1 VSGKPYSMTTP
12 CTNCPFRSDIPAYL
26 RASRVREIER
36 SLVRSEFPCH
46 KTTES
51 AEGEDDE
58 GSRVSTNDSI
68 HCAGA
73 LILMEKMGRSSQM
86 MRIAER
92 IGMYDHTKLDMNA
105 PVFNSFKEMIAAQ
118 PDAKR
123 RPKKRTLPMMEAPA
137 PPPPEPETACTV
149 DPKTTF
155 RRTETCAECPWRTD
169 VPTGRF
175 PPERF
180 ERLHRTVQQGFNPIF
195 ACHKTSEGHETA
207 CVGYLMVE
215 GERNFAVR
223 FALIEKAY
231 DPRKLKAT
239 GPLYESYR
247 EMAEANEAELDEEDD

>member
-1 VSGKPYSMTTP
+1 MSGKPYSMTTP
-12 CTNCPFRSDIPAYL
+12 CSNCPFRSDIPAYL
-26 RASRVREIER
+26 RTSRVREIER

-51 AEGEDDE
+51 VDE
-58 GSRVSTNDSI
+58 GDGDGTRVSTKDSI

-92 IGMYDHTKLDMNA
+92 LGMYDHTKLDMNA
-105 PVFNSFKEMIAAQ
+105 PVFNSFKEMMAAQ
-118 PDAKR
+118 PNAKR
-123 RPKKRTLPMMEAPA
+123 QPKKHTLEMAKA
-137 PPPPEPETACTV
+137 PPVPVPETTCAV
-149 DPKTTF
+149 KPEVTF
-155 RRTETCAECPWRTD
+155 RRTETCAECPWLKD
-169 VPTGRF
+169 APSGRF

-195 ACHKTSEGHETA
+195 ACHKTAEGHETA

-223 FALIEKAY
+223 VALIQKAY
-231 DPRKLKAT
+231 DPRQLKAT

-247 EMAEANEAELDEEDD
+247 EMAEANEAELGEEDD